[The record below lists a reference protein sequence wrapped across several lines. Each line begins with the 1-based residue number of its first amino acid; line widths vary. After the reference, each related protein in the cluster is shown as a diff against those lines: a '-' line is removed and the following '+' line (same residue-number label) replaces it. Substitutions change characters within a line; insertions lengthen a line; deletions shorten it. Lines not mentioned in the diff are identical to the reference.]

1 MKFGKLKKLAAG
13 ILVSAMAMM
22 TLTGCSA
29 FSDVMKVDEE
39 GKITL
44 SIAYND
50 QTESVTGLLASDFA
64 KRLEEKSGGL
74 ITVNVYPSGQLGS
87 DKELIQSCVSGDIE
101 FVVQNHAAQTNN
113 VSEAAV
119 LDMPFLF
126 QSIQQARETMD
137 NPVFRDTFEKAYEA
151 KNLKLLL
158 IADNGFREVTSN
170 KKLEKLEDFKG
181 LDIRTMENP
190 IHLAIW
196 QALNANPTP
205 MNRSEVFLALQQ
217 GLLEAQEDP
226 NTNNLLNA
234 YNEVQK
240 YAVQTNHLFHDVTV
254 ITNLEFY
261 NTLPEEYRKWIDET
275 SEEALEESRRVS
287 DTKNNEQ
294 DLIDAGMEVIHLSD
308 EVYNQIVDLEKEKV
322 WPIVRSEVGDE
333 LTDQLLAARE
343 EAMNSS
349 N

>member
-1 MKFGKLKKLAAG
+1 MKFKRFVSACLFGAMSIG
-13 ILVSAMAMM
+13 ILS
-22 TLTGCSA
+22 GCGA
-29 FSDVMKVDEE
+29 FNEVATVDEDD
-39 GKITL
+39 GTITL

-50 QTESVTGLLASDFA
+50 QSESVTGLLASDFA
-64 KRLEEKSGGL
+64 ERLETLSGGKM
-74 ITVNVYPSGQLGS
+74 TVNVYPSGQLGS

-101 FVVQNHAAQTNN
+101 FVVQNHAAQVNN
-113 VSEAAV
+113 VPEAGV

-126 QSIQQARETMD
+126 QSIEQARATID
-137 NPVFRDTFEKAYEA
+137 NPVFRESFEQAYEE

-158 IADNGFREVTSN
+158 VSDNGFREVTSN
-170 KKLEKLEDFKG
+170 KKIETIDDFKG

-190 IHLAIW
+190 VHLAIW
-196 QALNANPTP
+196 QALGANPTP

-261 NTLPEEYRKWIDET
+261 NTLPEEYRAWIDQA
-275 SEEALEESRRVS
+275 SEEALEESRAVS
-287 DTKNNEQ
+287 DTKNSEE

-308 EVYNQIVDLEKEKV
+308 DVYEQIVTAEEETV
-322 WPIVRSEVGDE
+322 WPMIRENVGDD
-333 LTDQLLAARE
+333 LVDKLLAARE
-343 EAMNSS
+343 QAMGE
-349 N
+349 

>member
-1 MKFGKLKKLAAG
+1 MNWKRIASVCLLGAMGVG
-13 ILVSAMAMM
+13 ILS
-22 TLTGCSA
+22 GCAA
-29 FSDVMKVDEE
+29 FNDVATVKED
-39 GKITL
+39 GTITV

-50 QTESVTGLLASDFA
+50 QPESVTGLLASDFA
-64 KRLEEKSGGL
+64 ERVETISGGKM
-74 ITVNVYPSGQLGS
+74 TVNVYPSGQLGS

-113 VSEAAV
+113 VEEAAV

-126 QSIQQARETMD
+126 QSIEQARTVID
-137 NPVFRDTFEKAYEA
+137 DPTFREAFEQAYEE

-158 IADNGFREVTSN
+158 ISDNGFREMTSN
-170 KKLEKLEDFKG
+170 RKIETLEDFKG
-181 LDIRTMENP
+181 LNIRTMENP

-196 QALNANPTP
+196 QALKANPTP
-205 MNRSEVFLALQQ
+205 MNRSEVFLSLQQ

-261 NTLPEEYRKWIDET
+261 NTLPEEYRKWIDQA
-275 SEEALEESRRVS
+275 SAEALEESRAVS

-308 EVYNQIVDLEKEKV
+308 EVYEQIVAIEEEKV
-322 WPIVRSEVGDE
+322 YPLVREAAGDE
-333 LTDQLLAARE
+333 LVDKLLTARE
-343 EAMNSS
+343 KSMEE
-349 N
+349 